1 MPLLWAGPALGVEP
15 VSHGAN
21 GRIPTGDPPNCG
33 QLSQFSVFV
42 QRTNVLEAQ
51 SIIDY
56 RTIVRRNMRRPLC
69 EAGMSDIK
77 VRRAARESARS
88 EAASP
93 LAEPVS
99 VSPPAVT
106 APAAPPAP
114 IPPAA
119 QPDIARIAAPVAP
132 AVLAPTKS
140 APTTGMAA
148 SDDMLAYGQQSWAA
162 LAEAQAAAARG
173 FEALVGEMT
182 DFTRSEMAAAAN
194 TATAMLGV
202 KTFAEAVEV
211 NLGFARR
218 SFDALIGSAAK
229 LSEIGAK
236 AAAEASRPIL
246 SRLG

>member
-1 MPLLWAGPALGVEP
+1 
-15 VSHGAN
+15 
-21 GRIPTGDPPNCG
+21 
-33 QLSQFSVFV
+33 
-42 QRTNVLEAQ
+42 
-51 SIIDY
+51 
-56 RTIVRRNMRRPLC
+56 
-69 EAGMSDIK
+69 MSDIK
-77 VRRAARESARS
+77 VKRAVRESARS
-88 EAASP
+88 EAPSP
-93 LAEPVS
+93 LADTAS
-99 VSPPAVT
+99 VSPPAET
-106 APAAPPAP
+106 APAPTPA
-114 IPPAA
+114 AA

-132 AVLAPTKS
+132 AVLVPTKS
-140 APTTGMAA
+140 APTAGMAP
-148 SDDMLAYGQQSWAA
+148 SDDMFAYGQQSWAA

-182 DFTRSEMAAAAN
+182 NFTRSEMAAAAN